1 LYGYYFSK
9 LYLQAT
15 NNQNQLNMSDPNR
28 DYLSNNN
35 TNAMQLPNA
44 TAVLVLGILSIVVCF
59 ICGIVALVI
68 SNKDMALYRAN
79 PELYTT
85 SSYNNIK
92 AGRIC
97 AIIGIALQVLGL
109 IVYIIFIAFFISM
122 AGSFR

>member
-1 LYGYYFSK
+1 
-9 LYLQAT
+9 
-15 NNQNQLNMSDPNR
+15 MSDQNR
-28 DYLSNNN
+28 DYLNSNN

-44 TAVLVLGILSIVVCF
+44 TAALVLGILSIVICF
-59 ICGIVALVI
+59 ICGIIALVI
-68 SNKDMALYRAN
+68 SNKDLALYRAN
-79 PELYTT
+79 PELYSTA
-85 SSYNNIK
+85 SYNNIK

>member
-1 LYGYYFSK
+1 MTD
-9 LYLQAT
+9 Q
-15 NNQNQLNMSDPNR
+15 NR

-35 TNAMQLPNA
+35 STEMQLPNA

-59 ICGIVALVI
+59 VCGIIALVL

-79 PELYTT
+79 PGQYSL

-97 AIIGIALQVLGL
+97 AIIGIALQLLGI

-122 AGSFR
+122 AGSGVLR